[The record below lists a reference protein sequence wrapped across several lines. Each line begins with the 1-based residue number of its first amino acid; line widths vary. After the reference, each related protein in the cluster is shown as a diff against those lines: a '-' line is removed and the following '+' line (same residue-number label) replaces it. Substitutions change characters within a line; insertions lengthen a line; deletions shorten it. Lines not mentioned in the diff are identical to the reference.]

1 MDKLISANAVITIL
15 ENARFRAD
23 KDLSKAYLIAD
34 LQEQIERLPAAFDKE
49 KIIEDLKDWKEDA
62 EKWAAKY
69 DEIGRIDKI
78 DIRDAEA
85 WAFGQA
91 LETVGKGGVE

>member
-15 ENARFRAD
+15 ENARFRAG

-34 LQEQIERLPAAFDKE
+34 LQEQIERLPTAFDKE
-49 KIIEDLKDWKEDA
+49 KVIEDLKDWKEDA
-62 EKWAAKY
+62 EKWAMKY
-69 DEIGRIDKI
+69 DGIGDVNA
-78 DIRDAEA
+78 DIRAAEA

-91 LETVGKGGVE
+91 LETVEKGGVE